1 MIHARNNVEFVDK
14 KVVVSDLK
22 CKILL
27 PFSRIIDSIAMP
39 SLDRLL
45 VVE

>member
-14 KVVVSDLK
+14 KEVVSDLK

-27 PFSRIIDSIAMP
+27 PFF
-39 SLDRLL
+39 
-45 VVE
+45 